1 MEKKQSKAFLLQIS
15 AGRKPWRR
23 QQMEMVDHERCRKQQ
38 LVMTCTLTLIPHIKT
53 NVVFRHNRLVLF
65 LDIDVLV

>member
-1 MEKKQSKAFLLQIS
+1 MD
-15 AGRKPWRR
+15 
-23 QQMEMVDHERCRKQQ
+23 MVDHERCKKQQ

-65 LDIDVLV
+65 LDIDVLVYVILFEVMQRFGEMNITFLQLKV